1 MTTHYFSYLPNVKVR
16 ISTFRKNN
24 VEPYIVAKN
33 IFRRVKLREAIQ
45 DDVLGFSQYT
55 VQNNQRPDQVA
66 ELFYDDPT
74 LDWVVLTVN
83 NIVNQSHS
91 WPMTNDE
98 FYNYMYDK
106 YDTNID
112 GIRHYETYE
121 VVDSADTN
129 RVILEGGLI
138 VDENFTFKFYNTTT
152 QSYSD
157 LSNEDVARPVTN
169 LEYENRLNDEKR
181 AIIILRR
188 AYLDKAILDS
198 IRELRYKK
206 SSDYISDNLKKSYNI
221 RLSF

>member
-1 MTTHYFSYLPNVKVR
+1 
-16 ISTFRKNN
+16 
-24 VEPYIVAKN
+24 
-33 IFRRVKLREAIQ
+33 
-45 DDVLGFSQYT
+45 
-55 VQNNQRPDQVA
+55 
-66 ELFYDDPT
+66 
-74 LDWVVLTVN
+74 
-83 NIVNQSHS
+83 
-91 WPMTNDE
+91 MTNDE

-106 YDTNID
+106 YGTNID

-152 QSYSD
+152 QSYSN

-188 AYLDKAILDS
+188 AYLDRAVLDS

>member
-1 MTTHYFSYLPNVKVR
+1 
-16 ISTFRKNN
+16 
-24 VEPYIVAKN
+24 
-33 IFRRVKLREAIQ
+33 
-45 DDVLGFSQYT
+45 
-55 VQNNQRPDQVA
+55 
-66 ELFYDDPT
+66 
-74 LDWVVLTVN
+74 
-83 NIVNQSHS
+83 
-91 WPMTNDE
+91 MTNDE

-188 AYLDKAILDS
+188 AYLDKAVLDS

>member
-1 MTTHYFSYLPNVKVR
+1 MPHYFRRIPNFTTSSRLNNRSSNLDTTEVKN
-16 ISTFRKNN
+16 F
-24 VEPYIVAKN
+24 
-33 IFRRVKLREAIQ
+33 FRRFKLREDIAA
-45 DDVLGFSQYT
+45 DFSAFEQY
-55 VQNNQRPDQVA
+55 NIKGDERPDQVA

-74 LDWVVLTVN
+74 LDWVILTVN

-188 AYLDKAILDS
+188 AYLDRAVLDS